1 MNIEKKSG
9 FFLLNKPIGP
19 TSHDMVDE
27 LRRITGIRKIGHAG
41 TLDPFA
47 SGLLIM
53 AIGREATKRI
63 SKYVKL
69 DKEYVATLHLGAV
82 STTYDPEG
90 EITKKLSFGY
100 PKLSFSVDEIN
111 KVLEKFKGE
120 QKQIPPMFS
129 AKKVKGKK
137 LYELA
142 RKGIEI
148 EREAVD
154 INIYE
159 LELLSFKWPEL
170 VLRVKCSSGTYIR
183 SLGYDFGEVLGCG
196 AYLSALKRT
205 AIGNFFLEDSY
216 NLSEINSGDWEG
228 FLTS

>member
-1 MNIEKKSG
+1 MNNKKSG
-9 FFLLNKPIGP
+9 FLLINKPIGP
-19 TSHDMVDE
+19 TSHDMVDK

-63 SKYVKL
+63 SQYVKF
-69 DKEYVATLHLGAV
+69 DKEYIATLYLGAI
-82 STTYDPEG
+82 SNTYDPEG
-90 EITKKLSFGY
+90 EITRKPSFGY
-100 PKLSFSVDEIN
+100 PKLGFKVEKIK

-129 AKKVKGKK
+129 AKKVNGRK
-137 LYELA
+137 LYKLA

-148 EREAVD
+148 KREPIY

-159 LELLSFKWPEL
+159 LELLSYKWPEL
-170 VLRVKCSSGTYIR
+170 CLRVKCSSGTYIR
-183 SLGYDFGEVLGCG
+183 SLGHDIGIALGVG
-196 AYLSALKRT
+196 AYLSALERVG
-205 AIGNFFLEDSY
+205 IGDFSLDRACEVGELDEN
-216 NLSEINSGDWEG
+216 NWEG
-228 FLTS
+228 FLV

>member
-1 MNIEKKSG
+1 MDIEKKSG
-9 FFLLNKPIGP
+9 FLLLNKPTGP
-19 TSHDMVDE
+19 TSHDMVYK
-27 LRRITGIRKIGHAG
+27 LRKITGIKKIGHAG

-53 AIGREATKRI
+53 AIGRESTKQI

-69 DKEYVATLHLGAV
+69 DKEYIATLYLGAT
-82 STTYDPEG
+82 STTHDPEG
-90 EITKKLSFGY
+90 EITKKPGFGY
-100 PKLSFSVDEIN
+100 PKPGFNAEEIK

-148 EREAVD
+148 KREAVD
-154 INIYE
+154 INIKN
-159 LELLSFKWPEL
+159 LELLEYKWPEL
-170 VLRVKCSSGTYIR
+170 ELKIKCSSGTYIR
-183 SLGYDFGEVLGCG
+183 SLAYDIGEALRTG
-196 AYLSALKRT
+196 AYLTVLERIS
-205 AIGNFFLEDSY
+205 IGEFLLNKSCKIEELNED
-216 NLSEINSGDWEG
+216 NWEG
-228 FLTS
+228 FLV